1 LLQNIYCYICRIFVY
16 YSMIRNDKIVI
27 FDLDGT
33 LALIDDRRDLATKD
47 NGKFDWDVFFDPD
60 NISLDVPNDTVIQ
73 MANILHKQGFRIF
86 ILSGRSDV
94 THQATVNWLN
104 DNGIWWDHLVMR
116 PQNHL
121 YMPDND
127 LKQMWL
133 DSIGKDNVAMVFD
146 DRNQVVDMWRQ
157 NGLTCFQ
164 VADGNF

>member
-1 LLQNIYCYICRIFVY
+1 
-16 YSMIRNDKIVI
+16 MIRKDKIVI

-47 NGKFDWDVFFDPD
+47 NGKFDWDVFFNPD
-60 NISLDVPNDTVIQ
+60 NISLDLPNQPVID
-73 MANILHKQGFRIF
+73 MANLLHKQGFRIF

-116 PQNHL
+116 PQNQL
-121 YMPDND
+121 YLPDND
-127 LKQMWL
+127 LKQGWL
-133 DSIGKDNVAMVFD
+133 DTIGKDNVAMVFD
-146 DRNQVVDMWRQ
+146 DRQQVVDMWRQ

>member
-1 LLQNIYCYICRIFVY
+1 MNKKDN
-16 YSMIRNDKIVI
+16 MDKKVI

-33 LALIDDRRDLATKD
+33 LALIDKRRDLATKD
-47 NGKFDWDVFFDPD
+47 GKMDWDVFFDPD
-60 NISLDVPNDTVIQ
+60 NIDLDIPNDVVVS
-73 MANILHKQGFRIF
+73 MAKMLSSQGHPIW

-94 THQATVNWLN
+94 THQATVDWLN
-104 DNGIWWDHLVMR
+104 KHDIWFDHLVMR

-146 DRNQVVDMWRQ
+146 DRNQVVDMWRK
-157 NGLTCFQ
+157 NGLTTFQ
-164 VADGNF
+164 VAQGDF

>member
-1 LLQNIYCYICRIFVY
+1 
-16 YSMIRNDKIVI
+16 MIRKDKIVI

-60 NISLDVPNDTVIQ
+60 NINLDLPNVPVIQ

-121 YMPDND
+121 YLPDND

-146 DRNQVVDMWRQ
+146 DRQQVVDMWRD

>member
-1 LLQNIYCYICRIFVY
+1 
-16 YSMIRNDKIVI
+16 MIRNDKIVI

-47 NGKFDWDVFFDPD
+47 NGKFDWDVFFNPD
-60 NISLDVPNDTVIQ
+60 NISLDLPNQPVID
-73 MANILHKQGFRIF
+73 MANLLSKQGFRIF

-121 YMPDND
+121 YLPDND

-146 DRNQVVDMWRQ
+146 DRQQVVDMWRD
-157 NGLTCFQ
+157 NGLTTFQ
-164 VADGNF
+164 VDKGDF

>member
-1 LLQNIYCYICRIFVY
+1 
-16 YSMIRNDKIVI
+16 MDKIVI

-33 LALIDDRRDLATKD
+33 LALIDKRRAISTKD
-47 NGKFDWDVFFDPD
+47 NGKMDWDIFFNPK
-60 NISLDVPNDTVIQ
+60 NIDLDLPNQPVMD
-73 MANILHKQGFRIF
+73 MANMLSSQGYTIM

-94 THQATVNWLN
+94 THQATRDWLN
-104 DNGIWWDHLVMR
+104 KHGVWFDTLTMR

-121 YMPDND
+121 YMADND

-157 NGLTCFQ
+157 NGLTTFQ
-164 VADGNF
+164 VADGDF